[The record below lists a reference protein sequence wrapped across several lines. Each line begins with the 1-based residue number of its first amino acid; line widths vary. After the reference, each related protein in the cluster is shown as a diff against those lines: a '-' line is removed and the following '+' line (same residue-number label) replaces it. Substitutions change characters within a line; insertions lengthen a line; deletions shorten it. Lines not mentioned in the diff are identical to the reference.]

1 MKRRNRRL
9 NPIYWIFQYLG
20 GMVAIGSLFWIPYLV
35 EKIVN
40 CKEDFIMEKTRKIR
54 CYINGEYCFTTT
66 KFSSQKAL
74 KNHLRSVKHIEI
86 ASIPVRYVT
95 IYDYDKLTFEYV

>member
-1 MKRRNRRL
+1 
-9 NPIYWIFQYLG
+9 
-20 GMVAIGSLFWIPYLV
+20 
-35 EKIVN
+35 
-40 CKEDFIMEKTRKIR
+40 MEKTRKIR
-54 CYINGEYCFTTT
+54 CYINGEYFFTTT

-86 ASIPVRYVT
+86 ASIPVKYVT

>member
-1 MKRRNRRL
+1 
-9 NPIYWIFQYLG
+9 
-20 GMVAIGSLFWIPYLV
+20 
-35 EKIVN
+35 
-40 CKEDFIMEKTRKIR
+40 MERIRKIR

-86 ASIPVRYVT
+86 ASIPMKYVT
-95 IYDYDKLTFEYV
+95 IYDHDKISCEYV